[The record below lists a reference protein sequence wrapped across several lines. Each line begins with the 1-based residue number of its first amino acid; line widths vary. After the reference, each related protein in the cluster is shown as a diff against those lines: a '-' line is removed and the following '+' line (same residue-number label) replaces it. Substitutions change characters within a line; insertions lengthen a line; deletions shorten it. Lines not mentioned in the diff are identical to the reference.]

1 MRLLAARLMVKV
13 FKEEMTSGGIV
24 MPDTAQQ
31 NLRVATGKVFKI
43 GDGEVNPRATLR
55 DYYDNIRL
63 PMRVKEGDIVMFFAD
78 SAFPCRY
85 EDVDYML
92 VAEDVVIM
100 ILDEK
105 KKE

>member
-1 MRLLAARLMVKV
+1 MRLLGARLMVKV

-24 MPDTAQQ
+24 MPDSAQQ
-31 NLRVATGKVFKI
+31 NLRVATGKVFAV
-43 GDGEVNPRATLR
+43 GDGELRPERATAI
-55 DYYDNIRL
+55 DSRL
-63 PMRVKEGDIVMFFAD
+63 PMRVKKDDTVMFFAD

-85 EDVDYML
+85 EDVDYVL

-105 KKE
+105 KEDG